1 MIFRETPLAGAYLI
15 EPEPYGD
22 ARGFFARSFCAREFA
37 AHGLATH
44 FVQSN
49 ISFNAERG
57 TLRGMHWQVAPH
69 AEAKL
74 VRCTAGSL
82 WDVIVDLRPG
92 SPTRLAWAGFELDAR
107 RRQLVYV
114 PEGCAHGFI
123 TLEPATEV
131 FYEMSAPHVAEASR
145 GFRWDD
151 PGIEIDWPLAPIR
164 ISERDATLAHFTP
177 DATP

>member
-1 MIFRETPLAGAYLI
+1 MIFHDTPLAGAYLI
-15 EPEPYGD
+15 ELERHGD
-22 ARGFFARSFCAREFA
+22 ARGFFARSFCSREFA
-37 AHGLATH
+37 AKGLATR

-49 ISFNAERG
+49 VSFNVDRG

-74 VRCTAGSL
+74 VRCTGGAL

-92 SPTRLAWAGFELDAR
+92 SPTRLSWAGFELDAR
-107 RRQLVYV
+107 RRQLLYV
-114 PEGCAHGFI
+114 PGGFAHGFI

-151 PGIEIDWPLAPIR
+151 PRIGIDWPLAPNR
-164 ISERDATLAHFTP
+164 ISERDANLALFTP
-177 DATP
+177 DAPP